1 MENVYESFP
10 FITATVAF
18 IVAVLTS
25 VLLGQKCKNMKLDS
39 PFAVIVVNIILLITV
54 LGFLL
59 GTFMKTIFEIIDE
72 YAETQDNSNYVEE
85 SIDDKDDKIY
95 SEIEIIL
102 ANGYTVYVNGS
113 KVDIDDFCI
122 SDYPSDSYY
131 INNDR
136 KEIYIK
142 EEK

>member
-25 VLLGQKCKNMKLDS
+25 VLFGQKCKNMKLDS
-39 PFAVIVVNIILLITV
+39 PSTVILVNIILLITV

-59 GTFMKTIFEIIDE
+59 GTFMKTIFEMIDE
-72 YAETQDNSNYVEE
+72 HAETQDNSNSVEE
-85 SIDDKDDKIY
+85 SIDDKIY

-113 KVDIDDFCI
+113 KVNIDDFCI

>member
-25 VLLGQKCKNMKLDS
+25 VLFGQKCKNMKLDS
-39 PFAVIVVNIILLITV
+39 PSTVILVNIILLITV

-59 GTFMKTIFEIIDE
+59 GTFMKTIFEMIDE
-72 YAETQDNSNYVEE
+72 HAETQDNSNSVEE
-85 SIDDKDDKIY
+85 SIDDKIY

-102 ANGYTVYVNGS
+102 ANGYTVYVN
-113 KVDIDDFCI
+113 
-122 SDYPSDSYY
+122 
-131 INNDR
+131 DR
-136 KEIYIK
+136 KEIYIMD
-142 EEK
+142 

>member
-18 IVAVLTS
+18 IVAVLTF
-25 VLLGQKCKNMKLDS
+25 VLFGQKCKNMKLDS
-39 PFAVIVVNIILLITV
+39 PSIVILVNIILLITV

-85 SIDDKDDKIY
+85 SIDDKIY

>member
-25 VLLGQKCKNMKLDS
+25 VLFGQKCKNMKLDS
-39 PFAVIVVNIILLITV
+39 PSTVILVNIILLITV

-59 GTFMKTIFEIIDE
+59 GIFMKTIFEMIDE
-72 YAETQDNSNYVEE
+72 HAETQDNSNSVEE
-85 SIDDKDDKIY
+85 SIDDKIY

-113 KVDIDDFCI
+113 KINIDDFCI
-122 SDYPSDSYY
+122 ADYPSDSYY

-136 KEIYIK
+136 KEIYIMD
-142 EEK
+142 

>member
-25 VLLGQKCKNMKLDS
+25 VLFGQKCKNMKLDS
-39 PFAVIVVNIILLITV
+39 PSTVILVNIILLITV

-85 SIDDKDDKIY
+85 SIDDKDDKLY
-95 SEIEIIL
+95 SEIKIIL

>member
-25 VLLGQKCKNMKLDS
+25 VLFGQKCKNMKLDS
-39 PFAVIVVNIILLITV
+39 PSTVILVNIILLITV
-54 LGFLL
+54 LGFLF

-85 SIDDKDDKIY
+85 SIDDKIY